1 MPAASRN
8 PLAEAIPLEPA
19 LRRARV
25 EIDLAALERNF
36 DRLSAR
42 VAPARALAVVK
53 ADAYGHGA
61 VAVARALEH
70 RGVAGFAVALAE
82 EGMELRRAGVAAP
95 ILVLSP
101 VPVAAYPFLHRY
113 RLVPAVSGLDQLA
126 SLDAH
131 ARGAGWRV
139 PVHLKFDT
147 GMTRLGI
154 APEAAGEAFARV
166 RSSPALELAGVMS
179 HLAEAETPE
188 SPANREQ
195 EIRFERVLAALPT
208 GEREGVAVHFAN
220 SAAALYQPPKR
231 HDLVRLGLALF
242 GLDPARPRARG
253 ELEPVL
259 SLVAGIVQIKPA
271 PKDTR
276 VGYGGRW
283 VAARPSRVAI
293 VPVGY
298 ADGYSWRLSN
308 RGEAIVAGRR
318 VPVVGAVS
326 MDMLALDV
334 TEAAADVGDEVVLVG
349 RRGEVEV
356 SIAELAAAAGTLP
369 YELLC
374 LFGLRLPRV
383 VRRSSVADPAR
394 PDSRLPAEEKI
405 AR

>member
-1 MPAASRN
+1 
-8 PLAEAIPLEPA
+8 LAEGSPLEPA

-36 DRLSAR
+36 DRLAAR

-61 VAVARALEH
+61 VAVARALEP

-82 EGMELRRAGVAAP
+82 EGMELRRAGVEAP

-101 VPVAAYPFLHRY
+101 VPAAALPYLHRY
-113 RLVPAVSGLDQLA
+113 RMVPAVSGLDQLEA
-126 SLDAH
+126 LEAR
-131 ARGAGWRV
+131 ARGAGWVV

-154 APEAAGEAFARV
+154 ASEAAEEALERV
-166 RSSPALELAGVMS
+166 RRSPALELAGVMS

-195 EIRFERVLAALPT
+195 ERRFAGVLAALAP
-208 GEREGVAVHFAN
+208 GERARVAVHFAN
-220 SAAALYQPPKR
+220 SAGALYQPAQR
-231 HDLVRLGLALF
+231 HDLVRLGLALY
-242 GLDPARPRARG
+242 GLDPARPRVRG

-259 SLVAGIVQIKPA
+259 SLVAEIVQVKPA
-271 PKDTR
+271 AKDTR

-293 VPVGY
+293 VPLGY

-308 RGEAIVAGRR
+308 RGAAIVDGRR

-326 MDMLALDV
+326 MDMLAIDV
-334 TEAAADVGDEVVLVG
+334 TDTGAGVGDEAVLVG
-349 RRGEVEV
+349 RRGDLEV
-356 SIAELAAAAGTLP
+356 SIAELAAAVGTLP

-374 LFGLRLPRV
+374 LLGLRLPRV
-383 VRRSSVADPAR
+383 ARRTEATAEAVAR
-394 PDSRLPAEEKI
+394 
-405 AR
+405 

>member
-1 MPAASRN
+1 M
-8 PLAEAIPLEPA
+8 AESVPLEPA
-19 LRRARV
+19 LRRAWV
-25 EIDLAALERNF
+25 DIDLAALERNF

-42 VAPARALAVVK
+42 VAPAGALAVVK

-61 VAVARALEH
+61 VAVARALER
-70 RGVAGFAVALAE
+70 RGLAGFAVALAE

-95 ILVLSP
+95 VLVLSP
-101 VPVAAYPFLHRY
+101 VPAAGLPFLRRY
-113 RLVPAVSGLDQLA
+113 ALTPALSGLDQIDALA
-126 SLDAH
+126 AH
-131 ARGAGWRV
+131 GRASGFRV
-139 PVHLKFDT
+139 AVHLKFDT

-154 APEAAGEAFARV
+154 PAEAAAEALARV
-166 RSSPALELAGVMS
+166 RASPALELAGVMS

-195 EIRFERVLAALPT
+195 ELRFEQVLAALAPD
-208 GEREGVAVHFAN
+208 ERERVAVHFAN
-220 SAAALYQPPKR
+220 SAAALYQPAKR
-231 HDLVRLGLALF
+231 HDLVRLGLALY
-242 GLDPARPRARG
+242 GVDPARPRARG

-259 SLVAGIVQIKPA
+259 SLIADIVQVKSVPA
-271 PKDTR
+271 GTR

-283 VAARPSRVAI
+283 VAARASRVAI

-298 ADGYSWRLSN
+298 ADGYSWRLGN

-334 TEAAADVGDEVVLVG
+334 TEAGAAPGDPAVLVG
-349 RRGEVEV
+349 RRGELEV
-356 SIAELAAAAGTLP
+356 SVAELAAAVGTLP

-383 VRRSSVADPAR
+383 VRRSPTPGAVEPAPSRPAAEPVAR
-394 PDSRLPAEEKI
+394 
-405 AR
+405 